1 MQTLSGRVKRKA
13 SLSVEER
20 NKIKKRKR
28 SKVLDSDDEGI
39 TIEREK
45 KIIFKKFY

>member
-28 SKVLDSDDEGI
+28 SKVLDSDEGI

-45 KIIFKKFY
+45 QIILTNI